1 MHSSIFTG
9 RVSHSRKKPLAHTFT
24 YDVFMMYLDLA
35 ELDKVFSGR
44 WFWSARRC
52 ALARFRRENHFGD
65 PAQPLDECVR
75 ELVQKKT
82 GERPKGAIRLLTN
95 LSYFGYCF
103 NPISLYYC
111 FDHTDTRVEAVVAE
125 VSNTPWGERC
135 CYVLAEN
142 SNREGSETLF
152 FRTAKKMHVSPFID
166 MDVEYDWALT
176 EPADDLFVRVNN
188 ISDNTKFFFATLVLK
203 RKEING
209 MSLATVLLRYPLM
222 TISVMFSIHWQAF
235 RLWVKGCPVQTHPDK
250 KKSIR
255 VSL

>member
-9 RVSHSRKKPLAHTFT
+9 RVSHSRKKPLSHTFS
-24 YDVFMMYLDLA
+24 YGVFMMYLDLA

-75 ELVQKKT
+75 ELVQQKT

-111 FDHTDTRVEAVVAE
+111 FDHTDTTVEAVVAE
-125 VSNTPWGERC
+125 VSNTPWGECC

-142 SNREGSETLF
+142 RNREGSGTLS

-176 EPADDLFVRVNN
+176 EPADNLFVRINN
-188 ISDNTKFFFATLVLK
+188 ISDDTKFFFATLALR

-222 TISVMFSIHWQAF
+222 TITVMFSIHWQAF
-235 RLWVKGCPVQTHPDK
+235 RLWIKGCPVQTHPEK
-250 KKSIR
+250 KKSIG
-255 VSL
+255 VTS